1 MIDAS
6 VRVYEIRWIFIAKS
20 YEMNTELHVC
30 SAVTLQG
37 DILLLLFIRKARGKL
52 LLKSCDLF
60 FLTYVYG
67 TKVSVTSTF

>member
-6 VRVYEIRWIFIAKS
+6 VRVYEIRWIFIGKS

-37 DILLLLFIRKARGKL
+37 DIFYYYSLYKKRGGNY
-52 LLKSCDLF
+52 SWNSVTCFSD
-60 FLTYVYG
+60 YVYG
-67 TKVSVTSTF
+67 TYVSVTSTF